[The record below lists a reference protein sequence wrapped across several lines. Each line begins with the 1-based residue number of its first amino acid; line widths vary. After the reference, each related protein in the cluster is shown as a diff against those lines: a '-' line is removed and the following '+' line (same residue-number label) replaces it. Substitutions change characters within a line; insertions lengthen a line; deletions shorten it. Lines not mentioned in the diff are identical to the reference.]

1 MLEFNDLTKGHAICS
16 IKRKQVAFFLLK
28 NREYMYKSTSKWNAQ
43 GIFPL
48 CNSYLRNRRRNKKC
62 PPSPSMNSFQSW
74 LVKGITQ
81 EFEKTKQNKTLT
93 PGPHPQGFWFNVSG
107 LRFEHGHFQSCL
119 SDSNLRSWL
128 RVATLDAV
136 RDSWRQMPL
145 TISSR
150 KCTVLHFCRRRMLW
164 GRKDL
169 NMKWRDA
176 GFDMGLV
183 A

>member
-1 MLEFNDLTKGHAICS
+1 
-16 IKRKQVAFFLLK
+16 
-28 NREYMYKSTSKWNAQ
+28 
-43 GIFPL
+43 
-48 CNSYLRNRRRNKKC
+48 
-62 PPSPSMNSFQSW
+62 MNSFQSW

-81 EFEKTKQNKTLT
+81 EFEKTKQNKTKQNKTL
-93 PGPHPQGFWFNVSG
+93 PPEPNPQGFWFNMSG

-150 KCTVLHFCRRRMLW
+150 KSTVLTFLQRENALGKKRFEHEEKRCRFWHGVGGLSFL
-164 GRKDL
+164 DL
-169 NMKWRDA
+169 NFLNRKRMPLDQKISKPPSN
-176 GFDMGLV
+176 FDILRFQVCGL
-183 A
+183 